1 MWPIMAVL
9 SCFFLQANGWGREV
23 YRRSYRG
30 RQFSHQLDKAK
41 TTSTPVSSALL
52 NTYQSIPKG
61 SNSDKSLMDMARMPG
76 TKWCGKGW
84 RVDAFYSLGAYSG
97 ADRCCRQHDLSCPES
112 IGPGQKKYGLQN
124 MRFHAVM
131 HCTCDDRFRTCLK
144 MAQTSSADTV
154 GNLFF
159 NVINIP
165 CFTFKN
171 EKVCKKKTWWGACI
185 RHDTEKVA
193 VWRDSVSYSRM

>member
-1 MWPIMAVL
+1 MAVL
-9 SCFFLQANGWGREV
+9 SCLFLQVNGWGREMSPRT
-23 YRRSYRG
+23 YRVRKPQR
-30 RQFSHQLDKAK
+30 AAVEE
-41 TTSTPVSSALL
+41 TTSAPSSSSSSSLSMP
-52 NTYQSIPKG
+52 QSLPKG
-61 SNSDKSLMDMARMPG
+61 SNSEKSLMDLARMPG

-84 RVDAFYSLGAYSG
+84 RVDSFHSMGAYSG

-131 HCTCDDRFRTCLK
+131 HCTCDDRFRTCLR
-144 MAQTSSADTV
+144 MAQTTAADTV

-165 CFTFKN
+165 CFVFKQ
-171 EKVCKKKTWWGACI
+171 EKVCTSKTWWGACI
-185 RHDTEKVA
+185 RHNTQKVA
-193 VWRDSVSYSRM
+193 VWRDTVSYSRI